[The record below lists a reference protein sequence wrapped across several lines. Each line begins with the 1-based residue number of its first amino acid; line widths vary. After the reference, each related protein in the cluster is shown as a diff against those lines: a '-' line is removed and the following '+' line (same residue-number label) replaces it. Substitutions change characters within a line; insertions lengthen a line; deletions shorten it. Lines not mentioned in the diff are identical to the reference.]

1 MAGSAEC
8 SDGDSMEPDSNI
20 ARRRKSALSE
30 GSADYKIK
38 REEIVQAASRLF
50 KERGYK
56 GVTLAQVA
64 EVAGVDRATIYY
76 YVGSKEELLRVAVE
90 HLVDRNAM
98 EAQRIFRAKE
108 LNVQEKLV
116 KLVEMLMVSYEE
128 HYPHMYVYIQEEM
141 HHVGDDGSEWAKAMT
156 RHTRHWETIFIKLM
170 EEGVAQ
176 RLFRTDIPPVI
187 AVNALFGMLN
197 WTHRWFKPGG
207 KRDAHE
213 VARCFNEIFFKGMEP
228 IRRGGRA

>member
-1 MAGSAEC
+1 
-8 SDGDSMEPDSNI
+8 MESGSNI

-38 REEIVQAASRLF
+38 REEIVQVASRLF

-56 GVTLAQVA
+56 AVTLAQVA
-64 EVAGVDRATIYY
+64 EAAGVERATVYY

-90 HLVDRNAM
+90 HLVERNAM
-98 EAQRIFRAKE
+98 EAQRIFRAKN
-108 LNVQEKLV
+108 LLPQEKLH
-116 KLVEMLMVSYEE
+116 KLVETLMNSYEE

-141 HHVGDDGSEWAKAMT
+141 HQVHDDSSEWAKAMT
-156 RHTRHWETIFIKLM
+156 RHTQRWETIFIKLI
-170 EEGVAQ
+170 EEGMNQ
-176 RLFRTDIPPVI
+176 GIFRSDIPPKI

-207 KRDAHE
+207 KRNATE
-213 VARCFNEIFFKGMEP
+213 IAGYFNAIFFKGMEFSSVS
-228 IRRGGRA
+228 R

>member
-1 MAGSAEC
+1 
-8 SDGDSMEPDSNI
+8 METGSNI

-30 GSADYKIK
+30 GSADYRIK

-76 YVGSKEELLRVAVE
+76 YVSSKEELLRVAVE

-98 EAQRIFRAKE
+98 EAQRIFRAKD
-108 LNVQEKLV
+108 LTAPQKLV
-116 KLVEMLMVSYEE
+116 KLVETLMASYEE

-141 HHVGDDGSEWAKAMT
+141 HHVGDDSSEWAKAMT

-170 EEGVAQ
+170 EEGIEHKQ
-176 RLFRTDIPPVI
+176 FRADIPPTI

-207 KRDAHE
+207 KRDASE

-228 IRRGGRA
+228 IARAGKG

>member
-1 MAGSAEC
+1 
-8 SDGDSMEPDSNI
+8 MEPGSNI

-38 REEIVQAASRLF
+38 RDEIVQAASRLF

-56 GVTLAQVA
+56 GVTLAQIA

-76 YVGSKEELLRVAVE
+76 YVSSKEELLRVAVE
-90 HLVDRNAM
+90 HLVERNAM
-98 EAQRIFRAKE
+98 EAQRIFRAKD
-108 LNVQEKLV
+108 LNAQQKLV
-116 KLVEMLMVSYEE
+116 KLVEMLMCSYEE
-128 HYPHMYVYIQEEM
+128 HYPHMYVYIQQEM
-141 HHVGDDGSEWAKAMT
+141 HHVGDDSSDWAKAMT

-170 EEGVAQ
+170 EEGAEQ
-176 RLFRTDIPPVI
+176 KLFRTDIPPTI

-207 KRDAHE
+207 KRDARE
-213 VARCFNEIFFKGMEP
+213 VAHCFNEIFFKGMAP
-228 IRRGGRA
+228 AARAGKA